1 MNKYVDIII
10 KEAKK
15 SLKTDDV
22 PVGANAVVIE
32 GVGIRKGAVV
42 AAGAIVTADVPPGMV
57 AAGCPARIIKAKD
70 DKTSM
75 KTALEQGLRNL

>member
-1 MNKYVDIII
+1 
-10 KEAKK
+10 
-15 SLKTDDV
+15 
-22 PVGANAVVIE
+22 
-32 GVGIRKGAVV
+32 V